1 MKNERSLIRHL
12 SRLLGMD
19 LVFKIQM
26 EKITIMLTFLLKCY
40 ISWQIDSF
48 ESYVFTSYFTRKYT
62 SYDGKIP
69 LWSPQQDIN
78 SHDISL
84 KRKGWS

>member
-1 MKNERSLIRHL
+1 
-12 SRLLGMD
+12 MD
-19 LVFKIQM
+19 LAFKIQM
-26 EKITIMLTFLLKCY
+26 ENTTSMSTFLLKCY
-40 ISWQIDSF
+40 ISWQIDISD
-48 ESYVFTSYFTRKYT
+48 SYVSTSYFTRKYT
-62 SYDGKIP
+62 SHDGKIP